1 MEIIL
6 SNIPGHALLL
16 VLAANFVSKLI
27 LYFNFFIWFLPPF
40 RQYKGGFFLYFM
52 ILALTDPL
60 GYLLYTIFKIAPY
73 YFYAP
78 SSLFLLF
85 VALRYTASLKPG
97 IILFSSFISLVCTG
111 LFIISQDVR
120 ILIILMAYL
129 QFVIFFIFIIFLV
142 RKLLNRNILYSYLL
156 FLILYEFTIILKSI
170 LFIFQINTS
179 IFFIY
184 LLNALD
190 VLICIYFII
199 FNLDRKSVV

>member
-111 LFIISQDVR
+111 
-120 ILIILMAYL
+120 
-129 QFVIFFIFIIFLV
+129 IFI
-142 RKLLNRNILYSYLL
+142 
-156 FLILYEFTIILKSI
+156 
-170 LFIFQINTS
+170 
-179 IFFIY
+179 IY
-184 LLNALD
+184 LLNALE

-199 FNLDRKSVV
+199 FNLRTGPRFRPKRDSILSQ